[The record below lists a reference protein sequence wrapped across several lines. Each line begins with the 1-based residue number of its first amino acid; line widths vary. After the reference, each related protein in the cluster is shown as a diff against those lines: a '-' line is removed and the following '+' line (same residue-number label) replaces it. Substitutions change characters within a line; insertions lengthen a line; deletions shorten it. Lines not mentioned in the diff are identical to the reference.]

1 MQALAKKTNGCIVVA
16 SYNTHGAVGLDG
28 RCEPQRIAKVI
39 AELGADIVALQEL
52 RSRNAALESLE
63 FLPRDS
69 GYQAISGPTLTF
81 ADGEFGNGLL
91 TRFPVLAVEHI
102 RLDVGRRE
110 PRAAIDATLD
120 VSGLD
125 AGVTALRVIATH
137 LGLGPR
143 ERNTQIA
150 RLLEVTRARTD
161 VPTILLG
168 DLNEWFLR
176 SRSLRKLHD
185 HFGESPARA
194 TFPSWL
200 PLLALDRIWCAP
212 AAALRDVRVH
222 RSRRA
227 RTASDHLPLLAE
239 VELTKSA

>member
-1 MQALAKKTNGCIVVA
+1 MQAPVTPMKGRIVVA

-28 RCEPQRIAKVI
+28 REPQRIAKVI
-39 AELGADIVALQEL
+39 AELGADIIALQEL

-69 GYQAISGPTLTF
+69 GYHAIAGPTLSFT
-81 ADGEFGNGLL
+81 DGQFGNGLL

-102 RLDVGRRE
+102 KLDVGRRE

-120 VSGLD
+120 ISALD
-125 AGVTALRVIATH
+125 AGTCELRVIATH

-176 SRSLRKLHD
+176 SRSLKTLHE

-212 AAALRDVRVH
+212 AAALRNVWVH

-239 VELTKSA
+239 VALAKSA